1 MKPDDNSPTKLI
13 YRFKTIPIK
22 ILAGFCCRNWEVDPK
37 IYVEMQIVWKFW
49 KKNQAGGLT
58 LPDI

>member
-13 YRFKTIPIK
+13 YRFKTIPTK

-37 IYVEMQIVWKFW
+37 IYVEMQIVWKF
-49 KKNQAGGLT
+49 
-58 LPDI
+58 